1 MQDIPFVGVQE
12 EQAPLGCCSATRAT
26 NIMSFGQLT
35 QKINLMPRFLC
46 QVCPCFTL
54 TQPPLAF
61 SHGASGNAHRA
72 LTGSR
77 AKVAGICTRVLT
89 LTGKAPGKGDR
100 EAGRCQGQ
108 FEG

>member
-54 TQPPLAF
+54 TLSPHWLLVMVPVVM
-61 SHGASGNAHRA
+61 H
-72 LTGSR
+72 TG
-77 AKVAGICTRVLT
+77 L
-89 LTGKAPGKGDR
+89 
-100 EAGRCQGQ
+100 
-108 FEG
+108 